1 MSMAKVAISIDEQL
15 LRRVDYLVEKA
26 VFSSRSEA
34 IQKAVA
40 EKLARWDRSR
50 LARECSKLDPV
61 EEQSLADEG
70 ISSDATTWPEY

>member
-15 LRRVDYLVEKA
+15 LRRVDNLVEKA
-26 VFSSRSEA
+26 VFNSRSEA

-40 EKLARWDRSR
+40 EKLARLDRSR

-70 ISSDATTWPEY
+70 IASDAATWPEY